1 MAMVLGGRV
10 EGVLTFRPLR
20 PGDEPR
26 TKEDDLRR
34 TAALPWH
41 GRCRGMAVLS
51 EHSGCAFPACRFPPV
66 ARASRA
72 LAGSIPRSLPQGR
85 GRHAGEGLSAMAQ
98 RPVPYP
104 VSSRARVPRHTR
116 NVRSTEFANEP
127 CHHFPHGADDTL
139 SYVRRGGYRGRAAR

>member
-1 MAMVLGGRV
+1 MTCGAQLHSLGTADAEAWQSTLNTQVVPFLRV
-10 EGVLTFRPLR
+10 VF
-20 PGDEPR
+20 PR
-26 TKEDDLRR
+26 LCVRR
-34 TAALPWH
+34 GPPPEASLASSH
-41 GRCRGMAVLS
+41 RG
-51 EHSGCAFPACRFPPV
+51 E
-66 ARASRA
+66 
-72 LAGSIPRSLPQGR
+72 SIPRSLPQGR
-85 GRHAGEGLSAMAQ
+85 GRHAGEGLSTMAQ